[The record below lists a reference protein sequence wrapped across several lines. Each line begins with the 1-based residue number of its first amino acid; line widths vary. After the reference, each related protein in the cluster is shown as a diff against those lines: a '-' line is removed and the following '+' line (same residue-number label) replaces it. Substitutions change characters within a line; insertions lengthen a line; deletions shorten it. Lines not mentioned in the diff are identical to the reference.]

1 MLVDFSRPFFILPTF
16 YFIPIIYIGRL
27 ILGEDSFND
36 QFDDDT
42 DNDAFDNLKILS
54 LQRLV
59 RMIIMKMKKN
69 WFLSKTEIS
78 IPKINQTR

>member
-1 MLVDFSRPFFILPTF
+1 MIVDFSRPFFILPAF

-42 DNDAFDNLKILS
+42 DIDAFDNLKVLR
-54 LQRLV
+54 LQKLV
-59 RMIIMKMKKN
+59 RMIIMKVKKN
-69 WFLSKTEIS
+69 WFCQRLKSLS
-78 IPKINQTR
+78 PK

>member
-1 MLVDFSRPFFILPTF
+1 MIVDFSRSFFILPAF

-42 DNDAFDNLKILS
+42 DIDAFDNLKVLS
-54 LQRLV
+54 LQKLV
-59 RMIIMKMKKN
+59 RMIIMKVKKN
-69 WFLSKTEIS
+69 WFCQRLKSLS
-78 IPKINQTR
+78 PK